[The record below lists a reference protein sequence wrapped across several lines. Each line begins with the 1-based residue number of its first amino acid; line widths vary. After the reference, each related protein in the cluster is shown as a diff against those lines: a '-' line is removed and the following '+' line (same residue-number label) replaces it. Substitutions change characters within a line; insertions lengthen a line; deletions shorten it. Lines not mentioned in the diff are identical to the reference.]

1 MPTNVLV
8 AYGTT
13 NGSTAEIA
21 EAIAEVLRKD
31 GLTVEA
37 LPARSVPSAASYD
50 AVVVGGGLYAGR
62 WHKDARR
69 FVRRHR
75 KALAERPLWF
85 FSSGPLDPS
94 ASERDIPPVP
104 GVKKAMARLDVREH
118 ITFGG
123 CLQEGAK
130 GWVARL
136 IVRNGKGGGFRD
148 FDQIKA
154 WGARIGQE
162 LTSWREGPRSGACR
176 RRRALHRAQPRP
188 RPLAVSGAL

>member
-1 MPTNVLV
+1 MTTKVLV

-13 NGSTAEIA
+13 NGSTARIA
-21 EAIAEVLRKD
+21 ETVADVLGKE
-31 GLTVEA
+31 GLTAEA
-37 LPARSVPSAASYD
+37 LPARTVESVSGYD

-75 KALAERPLWF
+75 ADLAGRPVWL

-104 GVKKAMARLDVREH
+104 GVKRAMDRVDAEGH

-123 CLQEGAK
+123 CLSEGAR
-130 GWVARL
+130 GRVARMIL
-136 IVRNGKGGGFRD
+136 RSGKGGDFRD
-148 FDQIKA
+148 FAQIEEWA
-154 WGARIGQE
+154 GSVAAD
-162 LTSWREGPRSGACR
+162 LTA
-176 RRRALHRAQPRP
+176 
-188 RPLAVSGAL
+188 

>member
-21 EAIAEVLRKD
+21 GTIAEVLRRE
-31 GLTVEA
+31 GLTAEA
-37 LPARSVPSAASYD
+37 LPAGAVPSVAAYD
-50 AVVVGGGLYAGR
+50 AVVVGGGLYAGH

-75 KALAERPLWF
+75 KDLARRPLWF

-104 GVKKAMARLDVREH
+104 GVKRAMARLDVREH
-118 ITFGG
+118 VTFGG
-123 CLQEGAK
+123 CLREGAK
-130 GWVARL
+130 GWVARMIL
-136 IVRNGKGGGFRD
+136 RNGKGGDFRD
-148 FDQIKA
+148 FERIEA
-154 WGARIGQE
+154 WAVRIAHEPAPG
-162 LTSWREGPRSGACR
+162 
-176 RRRALHRAQPRP
+176 
-188 RPLAVSGAL
+188 